1 MRHMGPST
9 HSISRP
15 WGYAALTLVTL
26 GVVAAL
32 AHQSEDQRLR
42 QVEQDAVA
50 RLKADLDKALD
61 FAFAL
66 QQASIRTPVL
76 SSDGDT
82 ITFALPAPSGQVEE
96 LVLFVDRMRGGLCLA
111 HADRPPELVA
121 TTVDEFKA
129 TLDRRSDGQPVL
141 CVELSASQSKP
152 GEPPLRQHLYRS
164 IVVGDRPLSGDH
176 A

>member
-1 MRHMGPST
+1 MSQSRPST
-9 HSISRP
+9 HSNSRP
-15 WGYAALTLVTL
+15 WGYAALTLITI

-66 QQASIRTPVL
+66 QHASVRAPIL
-76 SSDGDT
+76 SSAGDT
-82 ITFALPAPSGQVEE
+82 ITFALPSPSGRVEE
-96 LVLFVDRMRGGLCLA
+96 LLLFVDANRGGLCLA
-111 HADRPPELVA
+111 HAGRTPELVA
-121 TTVDEFKA
+121 ITVDAFKA
-129 TLDRRSDGQPVL
+129 TLDRRSDGHPVL

-164 IVVGDRPLSGDH
+164 IVVAERTALGDH
-176 A
+176 G

>member
-1 MRHMGPST
+1 MNQMGTSA
-9 HSISRP
+9 HSNSRP
-15 WGYAALTLVTL
+15 WGYAALTLLTI

-50 RLKADLDKALD
+50 RLKADLDRALD

-66 QQASIRTPVL
+66 QHASIRTPVL
-76 SSDGDT
+76 SSGGDT

-96 LVLFVDRMRGGLCLA
+96 LLLFVDINRGGLCLV
-111 HADRPPELVA
+111 HSNRPPELVA
-121 TTVDEFKA
+121 VTVDAFKA

-141 CVELSASQSKP
+141 CMELSASQAKP

-164 IVVGDRPLSGDH
+164 IVVGDRPATGVH
-176 A
+176 G